1 MRWRRRRFARIR
13 RSNRRL
19 VESLRIQIRDDVKAG
34 RMAIVGGVAMPRTL
48 ATVVRTMKGKILE
61 KLRIE
66 ANFDASE

>member
-1 MRWRRRRFARIR
+1 
-13 RSNRRL
+13 
-19 VESLRIQIRDDVKAG
+19 
-34 RMAIVGGVAMPRTL
+34 MAIVGGVAMPRTL